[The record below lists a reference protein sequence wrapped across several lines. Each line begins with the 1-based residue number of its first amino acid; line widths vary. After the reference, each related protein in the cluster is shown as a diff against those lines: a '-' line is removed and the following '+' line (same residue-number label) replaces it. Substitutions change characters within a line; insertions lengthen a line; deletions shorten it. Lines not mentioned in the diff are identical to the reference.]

1 MLLSH
6 IMVVLSSYHDQSE
19 RLKLEKLK
27 HVTTEFSIIISLQET
42 EVIDKADEEEEEE
55 DSGKDATEEALK
67 AQAEIEN
74 ASIPVVDDGK
84 EVSGRCALKYL
95 LFFFCLSLL
104 KYILI

>member
-1 MLLSH
+1 MIL
-6 IMVVLSSYHDQSE
+6 
-19 RLKLEKLK
+19 
-27 HVTTEFSIIISLQET
+27 SLQET

-84 EVSGRCALKYL
+84 EVSGTCALKYL